1 MMTNTATQIANLMMN
16 NGKTAADMTHAVKVL
31 GNGSMQQG
39 FARIG
44 SYFTKE
50 AAIAAAKGLAKG
62 RIQGGVVGVIG
73 TVAAGGII
81 AYFVNKNKQKADHE
95 EEGRK
100 ILQGMEEKASED
112 VEEFEENAEVA
123 FSGGEPPENSEGEV
137 RSSRKDGKEDQNQ
150 DG

>member
-1 MMTNTATQIANLMMN
+1 MTNTATQIANLMMN

-50 AAIAAAKGLAKG
+50 TAMAAAKGLAKG
-62 RIQGGVVGVIG
+62 RIQGGVVGVLG
-73 TVAAGGII
+73 TAAAGGII
-81 AYFVNKNKQKADHE
+81 AYFVSKNKQKADHE

-100 ILQGMEEKASED
+100 ILQVMGEKASD
-112 VEEFEENAEVA
+112 DIEESEGNPEVA
-123 FSGGEPPENSEGEV
+123 FSDGEIPENSE
-137 RSSRKDGKEDQNQ
+137 RKE
-150 DG
+150 

>member
-50 AAIAAAKGLAKG
+50 AAIAAA
-62 RIQGGVVGVIG
+62 
-73 TVAAGGII
+73 
-81 AYFVNKNKQKADHE
+81 
-95 EEGRK
+95 
-100 ILQGMEEKASED
+100 
-112 VEEFEENAEVA
+112 
-123 FSGGEPPENSEGEV
+123 
-137 RSSRKDGKEDQNQ
+137 
-150 DG
+150 